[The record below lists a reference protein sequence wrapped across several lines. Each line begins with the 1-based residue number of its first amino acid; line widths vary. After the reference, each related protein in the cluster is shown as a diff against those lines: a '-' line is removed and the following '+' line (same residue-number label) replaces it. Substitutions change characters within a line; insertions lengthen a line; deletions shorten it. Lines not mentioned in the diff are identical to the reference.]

1 MQLNVWSQGKTP
13 LGISFKSCT
22 VWSSDGRIDEELKIA
37 VRMRVIVH
45 RLLAIEYAESEKET
59 KEMFQKWKSAME
71 KKRLHINMNKM
82 KVMSGKG
89 ERKESGQRACSICT
103 KNKLKGIK
111 FHVGNVIDGVTRG
124 VVVSSEEIW

>member
-1 MQLNVWSQGKTP
+1 
-13 LGISFKSCT
+13 
-22 VWSSDGRIDEELKIA
+22 
-37 VRMRVIVH
+37 
-45 RLLAIEYAESEKET
+45 
-59 KEMFQKWKSAME
+59 ME

-89 ERKESGQRACSICT
+89 ERKESGQQACSICT

-111 FHVGNVIDGVTRG
+111 FHVGYVIDGVTRG